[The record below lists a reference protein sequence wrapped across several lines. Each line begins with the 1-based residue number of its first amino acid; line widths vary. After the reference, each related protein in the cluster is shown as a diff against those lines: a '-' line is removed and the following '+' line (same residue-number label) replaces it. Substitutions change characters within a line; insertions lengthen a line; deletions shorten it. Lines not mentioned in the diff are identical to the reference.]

1 MPLRLRKFVGMLI
14 MVVFVIVYAFVA
26 MVIGDLTMQDA
37 GTGLQMLYFA
47 IAGLAWTIPVGALM
61 WWMDKPVREAN
72 RLKRKTTAE

>member
-1 MPLRLRKFVGMLI
+1 MPLRLRKFVGMVV